1 MAIDC
6 AIIVK
11 VTVKGEGQGDGKG
24 QGWGSAARV
33 TVRVM
38 VGVERQLPMSVL
50 PQLRV
55 ESSQGPWNR
64 HPPIVS
70 TQRAVQI

>member
-6 AIIVK
+6 GNYRESYC
-11 VTVKGEGQGDGKG
+11 KGEGQGDGKG